1 MLSKSPATVTIKKFQ
16 KKFPRIPRFITELPQ
31 KKWFFYT
38 KIDCFSLITTILL
51 VTIILRGYELFEGI
65 QVLEAATTKHED
77 IAKERA
83 YWIDVATRHPGYRD
97 AEFKLAILS
106 YQLGEKDK
114 AKEYLDETL
123 TIDPNF
129 KEGREFAKQVGL

>member
-1 MLSKSPATVTIKKFQ
+1 MPMLDLKKLN
-16 KKFPRIPRFITELPQ
+16 KLRFPKIPRFITELSS
-31 KKWFFYT
+31 KRWFFYA
-38 KIDCFSLITTILL
+38 KIGCFSLITTVLL

-77 IAKERA
+77 IAKERE
-83 YWIDVATRHPGYRD
+83 YWQGVVMRHPGYRD
-97 AEFKLAILS
+97 AEFKLAVLS

-114 AKEYLDETL
+114 AKEYLNEAL
-123 TIDPNF
+123 IIDPNF